1 MATIDK
7 TFLDLPGLQA
17 YDTLIKALIQSSV
30 LEADE
35 VTIHY
40 DSTTNKLSI
49 KNPPTIDGD
58 KLKL

>member
-40 DSTTNKLSI
+40 LCHTN
-49 KNPPTIDGD
+49 
-58 KLKL
+58 